1 MIIIPYYLTHPLKLT
16 MQQHEALR
24 VRQIKEANILME
36 AEIGQGRLSFLNCGL
51 LLQAI

>member
-1 MIIIPYYLTHPLKLT
+1 MMQLT

-24 VRQIKEANILME
+24 VRQIKEAK
-36 AEIGQGRLSFLNCGL
+36 IGQGRLSFLNCGL